1 MTSRK
6 RAMSTSVAEAKHSFF
21 DQIVTIHRNNHP
33 RLDSVQVLYTAL
45 FTAGLPAQHRTSA
58 DLFHDAFDSKPFL
71 FRSTLRLDEPLR
83 TLQEAEGAIGLLQ
96 NKENRHWV
104 AYRRAGHSWLKLDSL
119 ADRPQEYPEA
129 RLFESFT
136 KYPTYA
142 VLLQE

>member
-1 MTSRK
+1 MLFLIKLSQFIETTTPGWTACKCCTQLFSQQGFQL
-6 RAMSTSVAEAKHSFF
+6 STERQPTFF
-21 DQIVTIHRNNHP
+21 MMRLIRNH
-33 RLDSVQVLYTAL
+33 
-45 FTAGLPAQHRTSA
+45 
-58 DLFHDAFDSKPFL
+58 FL
-71 FRSTLRLDEPLR
+71 FRWTLRLDELLR
-83 TLQEAEGAIGLLQ
+83 TLQEAEGAISLLQ